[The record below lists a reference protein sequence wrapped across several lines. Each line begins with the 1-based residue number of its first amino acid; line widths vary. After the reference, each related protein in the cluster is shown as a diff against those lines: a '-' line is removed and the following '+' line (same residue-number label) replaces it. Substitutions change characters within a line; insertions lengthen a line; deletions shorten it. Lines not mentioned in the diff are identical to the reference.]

1 MQDQAPDDLGCHPLT
16 MEPALPATNEQAQT
30 INKKPANKDTTK
42 KSAPKELPTKEA
54 VPKVAAPKKTVPKKT
69 APENVGPANE
79 PTRQEQPVVGSSE
92 TGTITVH

>member
-42 KSAPKELPTKEA
+42 KPANKDTTKKSAPKELPT
-54 VPKVAAPKKTVPKKT
+54 
-69 APENVGPANE
+69 
-79 PTRQEQPVVGSSE
+79 
-92 TGTITVH
+92 